1 MEPDRQAAASKAPAA
16 ERRSEMAASGTGDGR
31 ETVRLDQLDE
41 RYAELR
47 MSRPG
52 LVSALRR
59 SIEREGLLHAL
70 LVNLERDGKLAL
82 LDGFKRLRALRELGH
97 EQAEVRIVELDEPA
111 ARAAMLAYNT
121 PHRGLCELEQAWVV
135 RSLVRSCGLQQ
146 RQVAEL
152 LGRHRSWVCR
162 RLALVE
168 RLDDVVQQDIRLG
181 LVSATMARELSKLP
195 RGNQAPVAL
204 AVRQHGLSSRQ
215 CGTLVEHAL
224 SCRGARALTALLRD
238 PWRRLVKPSEREPAR
253 EQRLG
258 QGAEAVRGR
267 LVALERAARWLDE
280 SLTEHPLVGL
290 SSEELG
296 LLGPLA
302 LSASERCSQVL
313 SALDERLLGP
323 HMAAS

>member
-1 MEPDRQAAASKAPAA
+1 MEPDRQAAASRAPAT
-16 ERRSEMAASGTGDGR
+16 EHGSGKAALGSGDGDAR
-31 ETVRLDQLDE
+31 VALEQLDE

-82 LDGFKRLRALRELGH
+82 LDGFKRLRALRALGH
-97 EQAEVRIVELDEPA
+97 EQAEVRIVELDDAA

-121 PHRGLCELEQAWVV
+121 PHRGLCELEQSWVV
-135 RSLVRSCGLQQ
+135 RSLVRGCGLQQ

-215 CGTLVEHAL
+215 CGALVEHAL

-238 PWRRLVKPSEREPAR
+238 PWRRLIQQAERAPAR
-253 EQRLG
+253 DPRLS

-267 LVALERAARWLDE
+267 LVALERAARWLHE

-290 SSEELG
+290 SSDELE

-302 LSASERCSQVL
+302 LSASERSSQAL
-313 SALDERLLGP
+313 SALDELLLGQ
-323 HMAAS
+323 HTAAS